1 MGPAFSC
8 PTNAALYAHAS
19 LPLAD
24 QKRNR
29 LWVGGWMGGWVVTR
43 RSSHLLRNEKFL
55 NFNST
60 SQKVHDLNYNNI
72 VLIESNAHRLPSLFT
87 TSQMTLSR
95 AVVSPAIMASLNS
108 RTSVL
113 NESNSQV
120 KTLYYVQGCDD
131 HGRGSGTHNSGSY
144 KAKRASSVNQSCCV
158 LCRPTRRKRHQHVA
172 RPFGHSEASWAHG
185 SDRRPARRWSRQY
198 VR

>member
-1 MGPAFSC
+1 
-8 PTNAALYAHAS
+8 
-19 LPLAD
+19 
-24 QKRNR
+24 
-29 LWVGGWMGGWVVTR
+29 MGGWSLVAPR
-43 RSSHLLRNEKFL
+43 ISSATKNSSTLIG
-55 NFNST
+55 ST
-60 SQKVHDLNYNNI
+60 SQKAPDLNYNNI